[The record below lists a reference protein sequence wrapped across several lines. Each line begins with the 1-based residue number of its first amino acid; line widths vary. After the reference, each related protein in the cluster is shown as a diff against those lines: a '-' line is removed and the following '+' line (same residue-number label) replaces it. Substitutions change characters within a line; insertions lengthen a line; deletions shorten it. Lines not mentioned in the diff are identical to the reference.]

1 MTRQELEN
9 KTVKELCEMCKERNL
24 TYYTHKKKL
33 TKPEI
38 IEKILINQDD
48 IEDINKMINESV
60 ETEQKKLFVV
70 DNSNGKLS
78 YIETIQIGTLVAFRE
93 PETNKLNTAKVTNK
107 SVKNKKLKVETQ
119 YGAEFVISYDSVV
132 WVKTGT
138 RWPKGI
144 YNELKGIKNE

>member
-1 MTRQELEN
+1 MTRQELET
-9 KTVKELCEMCKERNL
+9 KTVKELCEMCKERKL
-24 TYYTHKKKL
+24 TYYAHSKKL
-33 TKPEI
+33 TKPEL

-48 IEDINKMINESV
+48 MEDINKMINESV
-60 ETEQKKLFVV
+60 ETEPKKLFVV

-78 YIETIQIGTLVAFRE
+78 YIETIQVGTLVAFRE